1 MLTGRSLT
9 VCRGGVRFPGVCGI
23 PTCTEADP
31 PPVNKITDMSKNIT
45 LATTLLL
52 PVTRMHSSG
61 MHTACLLTISQVGR
75 GCIPAC
81 TGHGECVSQHALGG
95 GCLPRVGGVWQ
106 PPPPVDRQTPV
117 KNYLRKLRLRRV
129 KICFRSFK

>member
-1 MLTGRSLT
+1 MPG
-9 VCRGGVRFPGVCGI
+9 GGVRFPGAGVVSQHALMQ
-23 PTCTEADP
+23 TP

-45 LATTLLL
+45 LATTLLW

-61 MHTACLLTISQVGR
+61 MRTAFLLTISQVGE
-75 GCIPAC
+75 CIPAC
-81 TGHGECVSQHALGG
+81 TGQGECVSQHALGE

-106 PPPPVDRQTPV
+106 TPQPVDRQTPV